1 MIHNPEN
8 LGFARCYQIALARA
22 EKDHFIFLPGD
33 HEIAAQSVR
42 EIFASVGRADVVV
55 PYIQNHQ
62 ARAWHRRVMSR
73 VCVFL
78 SNRVSG
84 FKLKYYQGPAVYP
97 TALARRLPTSTSG
110 LFMLTEMLVHAL
122 KEGYS
127 FVEVGL
133 VHQQREYGRSK
144 AVSLGS
150 ILMAAKTIALLW
162 LNVRLTAVRP
172 GGTGS
177 GLTFQHLDE

>member
-1 MIHNPEN
+1 MSKYYSISIFVPAYNEAGNLEGAVRDIVSAADEVFEDYEVLIVNDGSTDGTGEKAERLARENSRIQVIHNPGN

-33 HEIAAQSVR
+33 HGIAAQSVR

-84 FKLKYYQGPAVYP
+84 FKLKYYQGP
-97 TALARRLPTSTSG
+97 RFIRLY
-110 LFMLTEMLVHAL
+110 TENGTPPA
-122 KEGYS
+122 G
-127 FVEVGL
+127 
-133 VHQQREYGRSK
+133 
-144 AVSLGS
+144 
-150 ILMAAKTIALLW
+150 ILI
-162 LNVRLTAVRP
+162 
-172 GGTGS
+172 
-177 GLTFQHLDE
+177 